1 MMKISSYKRCEIY
14 IALQLQEA
22 KEVSV
27 GLGSSLRML
36 FLNKVELVATHVRFL
51 DGKEWLA

>member
-1 MMKISSYKRCEIY
+1 MMKISSQKRCEIY